1 MPFAD
6 RKVRGR
12 SARSSKAGK
21 SHGHVN
27 GKDIMPS
34 AIRSQE
40 KRPWHSLALDVVRAS
55 LRASEAGFGSSE
67 AAARLEEYGPN
78 QLPHRLPPSWWQI
91 VLRQFRSPLIYILG
105 LAAVVS
111 LAIDEPA
118 DAAFIAAVLCL
129 NAAIGG
135 YQEWR
140 AEQNAQALQKLL
152 RVRATVL
159 RDGDV
164 SEIDAEKVVPG
175 DIVCLESGNRVPADL
190 RLLHAHGLEVD
201 ESLLTG
207 ESMAVTKDP
216 AWTGEENVP
225 LGDRL
230 NMTYAGS
237 TVTHGRA
244 EGIAVSTGAAT
255 HVGQLALD
263 VVESR
268 GGKSPLLER
277 MERFTHVIAAAVL
290 SAAVVVGAFG
300 VLLRGQSISEMF
312 LFAVALAVSAIPE
325 GLPVAMTVALAIGT
339 SRMAKRGVIVRKLTA
354 VEGLGSC
361 TLIATDKTGTLTVN
375 AITTRE
381 ALLAD
386 GRTIEF
392 TGEGFDPAGEALLDG
407 KPIEPGELPPLE
419 AFTRAAV
426 LCNEADLHYTNGS
439 WTSRGDAVDIAFLA
453 MGHKLGWVHEKALA
467 AHPQVN
473 EIPFESERQYAATF
487 HQVNDCVHV
496 YAKGAP
502 ERILDMCAESD
513 FKAARLAEAE
523 ALAAR
528 GFRVLALAQG
538 IAPEDL
544 TPDHSPP
551 DPQGLEFLGLAGMI
565 DPLRPGVRD
574 AVEDCHDSGVGV
586 TMITGDHRVT
596 AMAIARELGMAEHE
610 DQVMTGQELLDKTPE
625 ELREIVG
632 RIRVF
637 ARVSPRQKLEI
648 VNAARE
654 AGHFVAVTG
663 DGVNDAPAL
672 RSANIG
678 VAMGKG
684 GTDVAREAAELVLSD
699 DNFATIVAGI
709 DEGRVAYDNIRK
721 VIYLL
726 VSTGAAE
733 LVLVLLSVI
742 AGTPLPLLPVQ
753 LLWLNLV
760 TNGIQDV
767 ALAFE
772 PSEGDT
778 LRRKPRPPK
787 ERIFNRLMIER
798 TVVGALVIGCVGF
811 AAFYWMLNNGW
822 TELSAR
828 NGLLLLMVLF
838 ENVHIGN
845 CRSETKS
852 AFVMSPFRSPI
863 LMAGTVAA
871 FLIHVAAVYS
881 PLGQRMLATDPVSML
896 QWLTLVP
903 LALTV
908 LAGIEIHKWLWK
920 RRTVSV

>member
-1 MPFAD
+1 MSVTT
-6 RKVRGR
+6 RE
-12 SARSSKAGK
+12 
-21 SHGHVN
+21 
-27 GKDIMPS
+27 
-34 AIRSQE
+34 QE
-40 KRPWHSLALDVVRAS
+40 RRAWHSLDRTS
-55 LRASEAGFGSSE
+55 LATTLKTTTAGFTSAE
-67 AAARLEEYGPN
+67 AASRLAEYGRN
-78 QLPHRLPPSWWQI
+78 QLPHRPPPAWWQI

-111 LAIDEPA
+111 LAINEPT

-140 AEQNAQALQKLL
+140 AEQNAQALQNLM
-152 RVRATVL
+152 RIRASVL
-159 RDGDV
+159 RNGDV
-164 SEIDAEKVVPG
+164 SEIDAEEVVPG
-175 DIVCLESGNRVPADL
+175 DVIWLESGNRVPADI
-190 RLLHAHGLEVD
+190 RLLQAHGLEID

-207 ESMAVTKDP
+207 ESRAVVKVP
-216 AWTGEENVP
+216 SWSGEENVS

-230 NMTYAGS
+230 NMAYAGS
-237 TVTHGRA
+237 TVTRGRA
-244 EGIAVSTGAAT
+244 QGIAVSTGAAT

-263 VVESR
+263 VVSSR
-268 GGKSPLLER
+268 GGRPPLLER
-277 MERFTHVIAAAVL
+277 MERFTHVIAAVVL
-290 SAAVVVGAFG
+290 AAAVIVGCLG
-300 VLLRGQSISEMF
+300 VFLRGQLISEMF

-325 GLPVAMTVALAIGT
+325 GLPVAMTVALSIAT

-361 TLIATDKTGTLTVN
+361 TLVATDKTGTLTVN
-375 AITTRE
+375 AMTVRE
-381 ALLAD
+381 VFLPA
-386 GRTIEF
+386 GKTFEI
-392 TGEGFDPAGEALLDG
+392 TGEGFVPSGDVLLNG
-407 KPIEPGELPPLE
+407 RSVEPGDHPQLE
-419 AFTRAAV
+419 GLARAAV
-426 LCNEADLHYTNGS
+426 LCNEADLRHTNGS
-439 WTSRGDAVDIAFLA
+439 WAWRGDAVDVAFLSL
-453 MGHKLGWVHEKALA
+453 GHKLGWIHEKALA

-473 EIPFESERQYAATF
+473 QIPFESERQYAATY
-487 HQVNDCVHV
+487 HNLGGQVRAFV
-496 YAKGAP
+496 KGAP
-502 ERILDMCAESD
+502 ERTLEMCGEPDRKAE
-513 FKAARLAEAE
+513 RLKQAE
-523 ALAAR
+523 LMAAR
-528 GFRVLALAQG
+528 GYRVLALAEG
-538 IAPEDL
+538 DAPAGL
-544 TPDHSPP
+544 TSDHAPP
-551 DPQGLEFLGLAGMI
+551 EPTELRFLGFVGMI

-574 AVEDCHDSGVGV
+574 AVEDCHESGVDV

-596 AMAIARELGMAEHE
+596 ALAIARELGMANSDE
-610 DQVMTGQELLDKTPE
+610 QVMSGQELLEKTPE

-672 RSANIG
+672 RAANIG

-709 DEGRVAYDNIRK
+709 DEGRIAYDNIRK

-733 LVLVLLSVI
+733 LILVLLSVI

-772 PSEGDT
+772 PGEGDT
-778 LRRKPRPPK
+778 LRRKPRPPS

-798 TVVGALVIGCVGF
+798 TLIGAVIIGVVGF

-822 TELSAR
+822 TETSAR

-863 LMAGTVAA
+863 LITGTAAA

-881 PLGQRMLATDPVSML
+881 PMGQKLLSTEPVSML
-896 QWLTLVP
+896 QWLTLLC

-908 LAGIEIHKWLWK
+908 LAGIEIHKWNWK
-920 RRTVSV
+920 RRTLQP

>member
-1 MPFAD
+1 MSVTT
-6 RKVRGR
+6 RE
-12 SARSSKAGK
+12 
-21 SHGHVN
+21 
-27 GKDIMPS
+27 
-34 AIRSQE
+34 QE
-40 KRPWHSLALDVVRAS
+40 RRPWHCMDRSSLATT
-55 LRASEAGFGSSE
+55 LRATTAGFTSAE
-67 AAARLEEYGPN
+67 AASRLAEYGRN
-78 QLPHRLPPSWWQI
+78 QLPHRPPPTWWQI

-111 LAIDEPA
+111 LAINEPT

-140 AEQNAQALQKLL
+140 AEQNAQALQNLL
-152 RVRATVL
+152 RIRASVL

-164 SEIDAEKVVPG
+164 REIDAEEVVPG
-175 DIVCLESGNRVPADL
+175 DVIWLESGNRVPADI
-190 RLLHAHGLEVD
+190 RLLQAHGLEID

-207 ESMAVTKDP
+207 ESQAVVKDP
-216 AWTGEENVP
+216 SWSGAENVS

-230 NMTYAGS
+230 NMAYAGA
-237 TVTHGRA
+237 TVTRGRA
-244 EGIAVSTGAAT
+244 QGIAVSTGSAT
-255 HVGQLALD
+255 HVGELALD
-263 VVESR
+263 VVSSR
-268 GGKSPLLER
+268 GGRPPLLER
-277 MERFTHVIAAAVL
+277 MERFTHVIAAVVL
-290 SAAVVVGAFG
+290 AAAVIVGCLG
-300 VLLRGQSISEMF
+300 VFVRGQSVSEMF

-325 GLPVAMTVALAIGT
+325 GLPVAMTVALSIAT

-361 TLIATDKTGTLTVN
+361 TLVATDKTGTLTVN
-375 AITTRE
+375 AMTARE
-381 ALLAD
+381 VFLPD
-386 GRTIEF
+386 GNTFEI
-392 TGEGFDPAGEALLDG
+392 TGEGFVPTGDVLLNG
-407 KPIEPGELPPLE
+407 RSVEPGDHPQLE
-419 AFTRAAV
+419 DLARAAV
-426 LCNEADLHYTNGS
+426 LCNEADLHHKNGS
-439 WTSRGDAVDIAFLA
+439 WAWRGDAVDVAFLSL
-453 MGHKLGWVHEKALA
+453 GHKLGWIHEKALT

-473 EIPFESERQYAATF
+473 QIPFESERQYAATY
-487 HQVNDCVHV
+487 HNVSDKVCVFV
-496 YAKGAP
+496 KGAP
-502 ERILDMCAESD
+502 ERTLEMCSEPDRKAE
-513 FKAARLAEAE
+513 RLKQAE
-523 ALAAR
+523 LMAAR
-528 GFRVLALAQG
+528 GYRVLALAEG
-538 IAPEDL
+538 AAPAGL
-544 TPDHSPP
+544 TSNHAPTEPTE
-551 DPQGLEFLGLAGMI
+551 LRFLGFVGMI

-574 AVEDCHDSGVGV
+574 AVEECHDAGVGV

-596 AMAIARELGMAEHE
+596 ALAIARDLGMANSDE
-610 DQVMTGQELLDKTPE
+610 QVMSGQELLEKTPE

-654 AGHFVAVTG
+654 AGQFVAVTG

-672 RSANIG
+672 RAANIG

-699 DNFATIVAGI
+699 DNFATVVAGI
-709 DEGRVAYDNIRK
+709 DEGRIAYDNIRK

-733 LVLVLLSVI
+733 LVLVMLSVI
-742 AGTPLPLLPVQ
+742 VGTPLPLLPVQ

-760 TNGIQDV
+760 TNGIQDI

-772 PSEGDT
+772 PGEGDT
-778 LRRKPRPPK
+778 LRRKPRPPS

-798 TVVGALVIGCVGF
+798 TLVGAVVIGVVGF
-811 AAFYWMLNNGW
+811 TAFYWMLQNGW
-822 TELSAR
+822 SEASAR

-863 LMAGTVAA
+863 LIAGTAAA

-881 PLGQRMLATDPVSML
+881 PIGQKLLSTEPVSML
-896 QWLTLVP
+896 QWLTLVC

-908 LAGIEIHKWLWK
+908 FVGIEIHKWCWK
-920 RRTVSV
+920 RRTLQL